1 MTSLAK
7 SEKAA
12 ARTALAWWREL
23 LTKAAEQEE
32 EDLEDKEM
40 RERLKSLDAAW
51 VRYDN
56 AHVVTLSQG
65 RDMVEEEDW
74 EVQMKVYCEARK
86 RGVEA
91 LRKTGVVITVS
102 DILFVVLPPLKV
114 SCSL

>member
-23 LTKAAEQEE
+23 LTKAADPEE
-32 EDLEDKEM
+32 GDLEEREV

-65 RDMVEEEDW
+65 RDTGEEEDW
-74 EVQMKVYCEARK
+74 EVQKKEYCEARE

-91 LRKTGVVITVS
+91 LRKAGVVI
-102 DILFVVLPPLKV
+102 KV
-114 SCSL
+114 GESLLG